1 MEDVRI
7 NKASYEDIDD
17 IVELWYKVSIE
28 THSFISDEYWERNKS
43 MMKEEYLPMSETYI
57 AQNNKKL
64 LGFVSMIDE
73 YLAALFVRTE
83 IQGMGIGSQLL
94 DFVKEKRERIEL
106 KVYKKNDKS
115 IRYYRNRRFEIIS
128 DSIDKGTGEIEF
140 IMEWE
145 K

>member
-1 MEDVRI
+1 MENVRI
-7 NKASYEDIDD
+7 TKASHEDIDD

-43 MMKEEYLPMSETYI
+43 MMKEEYIPKSETYI
-57 AQNNKKL
+57 AQNDKKL
-64 LGFVSMIDE
+64 LGFVSMINE
-73 YLAALFVRTE
+73 YLAAIFVLTE

-94 DFVKEKRERIEL
+94 NFVKEKRERIEL
-106 KVYKKNDKS
+106 RVYKKNEKS
-115 IRYYRNRRFEIIS
+115 IRFYRNKKFEIIS
-128 DSIDKGTGEIEF
+128 DSIDKDTGEIEF